1 MRLRQQGVVIGKDEL
16 LTTKLEHFHVADAAA
31 QREVTA
37 IEVGHVEEGI
47 LGILAWRMACVAR
60 QGSYPVP

>member
-16 LTTKLEHFHVADAAA
+16 LTTKLEHFHVTDAAA
-31 QREVTA
+31 KGEVAA

-47 LGILAWRMACVAR
+47 LGILAVAIH
-60 QGSYPVP
+60 VVAML